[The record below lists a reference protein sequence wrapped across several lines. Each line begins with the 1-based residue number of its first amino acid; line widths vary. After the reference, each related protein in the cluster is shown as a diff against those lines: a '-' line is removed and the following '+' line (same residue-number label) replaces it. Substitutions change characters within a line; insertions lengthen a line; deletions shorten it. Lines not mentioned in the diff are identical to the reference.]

1 MMGPKVDFK
10 KKPVQEAYACA
21 NAQEGRGPLRPRRA
35 ELPACPHPEQ
45 LRCCPYW
52 GEDDSRRPRQI
63 PRAGPGEG
71 GLVPTDA
78 VPRTLGDSPYE
89 DKDKDTGW
97 AMGSELSGSP
107 ADLGTSASSCPW
119 FFITSQLVPRLRTRR
134 AWGPGVPPLIRAN
147 GRSLSRC
154 EHPGL
159 CDCQA
164 VTIGQPFLSPD
175 EDKC

>member
-21 NAQEGRGPLRPRRA
+21 NAQEGRGASPAQAGGASRGASRLSPPRA
-35 ELPACPHPEQ
+35 
-45 LRCCPYW
+45 
-52 GEDDSRRPRQI
+52 GKDDSRRPRQI
-63 PRAGPGEG
+63 PRAEPGEG

-97 AMGSELSGSP
+97 AMGPELSGSP

-147 GRSLSRC
+147 GRSPSGC

-164 VTIGQPFLSPD
+164 VTIGQAFLSPD
-175 EDKC
+175 KDKC

>member
-1 MMGPKVDFK
+1 MGPKVDFLK
-10 KKPVQEAYACA
+10 NLSRRPTL
-21 NAQEGRGPLRPRRA
+21 AQMPRREGGPLRPRRA

-97 AMGSELSGSP
+97 ATGPELPGSP
-107 ADLGTSASSCPW
+107 ADLGASASSSPW

-134 AWGPGVPPLIRAN
+134 AWDPGVPPLIRAN
-147 GRSLSRC
+147 GRSPSGC

-175 EDKC
+175 KDKC

>member
-1 MMGPKVDFK
+1 MTLK
-10 KKPVQEAYACA
+10 KNLSRRPTL
-21 NAQEGRGPLRPRRA
+21 AQMPRREGGLSGPGGLSFPPVPTQSSSA
-35 ELPACPHPEQ
+35 AV
-45 LRCCPYW
+45 RT
-52 GEDDSRRPRQI
+52 GGKDDSRRPRQI

-71 GLVPTDA
+71 RLVPTDA

-97 AMGSELSGSP
+97 AMGPELPGSP
-107 ADLGTSASSCPW
+107 ADLGASASSCPW

-147 GRSLSRC
+147 GRSPSGC

-164 VTIGQPFLSPD
+164 FTIGQPFLSPD
-175 EDKC
+175 KDKC